1 MPAVWQVGSA
11 TVAGAKAGKVGKGL
25 EVHLRS
31 LGLTPWVVRSH
42 YTVFKQDLIGV
53 CICDFSLWSKSL
65 DGEGTK

>member
-31 LGLTPWVVRSH
+31 LGLTSWVVRSH
-42 YTVFKQDLIGV
+42 HTVFKQDLIGV
-53 CICDFSLWSKSL
+53 YVTSLSGRSL
-65 DGEGTK
+65 